1 MKVFY
6 KLINQVQSK
15 VLPQKSESII
25 DSRERV
31 IHLAIAIKE
40 AKKQISI
47 TDYSVGNEERLTSRL
62 NGQKTVGSCS
72 CLTKL

>member
-15 VLPQKSESII
+15 ILTQESKSII
-25 DSRERV
+25 DSRDRV

-40 AKKQISI
+40 AKNEISI
-47 TDYSVGNEERLTSRL
+47 KDYSVNDKQRLTSRL
-62 NGQKTVGSCS
+62 NGQKTVDSCS